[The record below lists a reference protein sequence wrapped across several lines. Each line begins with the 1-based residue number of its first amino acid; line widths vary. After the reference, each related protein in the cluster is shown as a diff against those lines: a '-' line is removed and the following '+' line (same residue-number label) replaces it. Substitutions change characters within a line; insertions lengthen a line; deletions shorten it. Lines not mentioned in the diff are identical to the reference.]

1 MNTSILAAVTRMCFF
16 NLEVIMKK
24 EDEGTI
30 SVVVP
35 IYNQQKYLNIS
46 IPSILNQSYD
56 KIEVLLVND
65 GSTDQ
70 SLEIIKKYANLDK
83 RIKIIMIKNIF

>member
-1 MNTSILAAVTRMCFF
+1 
-16 NLEVIMKK
+16 MKK

-70 SLEIIKKYANLDK
+70 ML
-83 RIKIIMIKNIF
+83 

>member
-1 MNTSILAAVTRMCFF
+1 
-16 NLEVIMKK
+16 MKQ

-83 RIKIIMIKNIF
+83 E